1 MYPYQPGDCPQMH
14 TYEEWVFGQT
24 SEHVAGEFIWT
35 GFDYLGEAG
44 IGDGGTGCSP
54 WNEWKGW
61 LRRGAT
67 CGLFDICGFPKPAYY
82 FRKALWNDDPMVY
95 IAVQTDPS
103 ARNREVSAFWG
114 WPKIQSHWNHTTEGD
129 TLAVH
134 VYTNVAD
141 VELFYQQ

>member
-1 MYPYQPGDCPQMH
+1 MH